1 MSRVKRGVT
10 KHARHKKVLLAA
22 RGFHASSHRN
32 YKWAKEA
39 LIHAWDHAYRNRR
52 ERKGEFRRL
61 WIIRIGAACRQLGT
75 TYSRFIFGLKK
86 AGIELDRKI
95 LADMAVRDFPAFEK
109 LVALATQ
116 NVEEGQQSAAAAS
129 PVAQSDGA
137 QDDGTQSDET
147 QDEPEEVEA

>member
-1 MSRVKRGVT
+1 LSRVKRGVT

-95 LADMAVRDFPAFEK
+95 LADLAVRDFPAFEK
-109 LVALATQ
+109 LVALAAQ
-116 NVEEGQQSAAAAS
+116 NVEEDQQNAAAAAAS
-129 PVAQSDGA
+129 G
-137 QDDGTQSDET
+137 T
-147 QDEPEEVEA
+147 QDEPEEVKA